1 MHQAIE
7 LLLKRME
14 SNPEEFADSPG
25 KLSVGKWMRL
35 VDRYRGYFTE
45 EEGKAF
51 QDKLRELRMNELQK
65 EIMAELLYGE
75 ERRRAEAEDIEYQRK
90 MMMAQARSAPNRYAM
105 TKTQME
111 IAQAQAQVQAMGVGG
126 FVTSSTP
133 SLHIGN
139 ETLDESII
147 GKLKQLIK

>member
-14 SNPEEFADSPG
+14 SNPEEFAEHPA
-25 KLSVGKWMRL
+25 KLGVGKWMRL
-35 VDRYRGYFTE
+35 IDRYRGYFTE

-75 ERRRAEAEDIEYQRK
+75 ERRRAEAEDLEYERRA
-90 MMMAQARSAPNRYAM
+90 MMAQARSAPNRFAM
-105 TKTQME
+105 TNTQMH
-111 IAQAQAQVQAMGVGG
+111 IAQALGTGTSI
-126 FVTSSTP
+126 TSSTP

>member
-14 SNPEEFADSPG
+14 SNPEEFAETPN
-25 KLSVGKWMRL
+25 KLGVGKWMRL

-75 ERRRAEAEDIEYQRK
+75 ERRRAEAEDLEYERRA
-90 MMMAQARSAPNRYAM
+90 MMAQTQTNPKRYAM
-105 TKTQME
+105 TKTQMQ
-111 IAQAQAQVQAMGVGG
+111 IAQAQVLGNGVSI
-126 FVTSSTP
+126 TSSNP
-133 SLHIGN
+133 SNQSFQIGQ

-147 GKLKQLIK
+147 AQLKRLIK

>member
-14 SNPEEFADSPG
+14 SNPEEFADHPAKIG
-25 KLSVGKWMRL
+25 VGKWMRL
-35 VDRYRGYFTE
+35 IDRYRGYFTE

-105 TKTQME
+105 TQTQMQ
-111 IAQAQAQVQAMGVGG
+111 IAQAQALGTGTSI
-126 FVTSSTP
+126 TSSNP
-133 SLHIGN
+133 YLQVGQ

>member
-1 MHQAIE
+1 MLMHQAIE

-14 SNPEEFADSPG
+14 SNPEEFAEHPA
-25 KLSVGKWMRL
+25 KLGVGKWMRL

-75 ERRRAEAEDIEYQRK
+75 ERRRAEAEDLEYERRA
-90 MMMAQARSAPNRYAM
+90 MMAQAQSAPNRYAM
-105 TKTQME
+105 TNTQMH
-111 IAQAQAQVQAMGVGG
+111 IAQALGTGTSI
-126 FVTSSTP
+126 TSSSP
-133 SLHIGN
+133 SLQIGQ